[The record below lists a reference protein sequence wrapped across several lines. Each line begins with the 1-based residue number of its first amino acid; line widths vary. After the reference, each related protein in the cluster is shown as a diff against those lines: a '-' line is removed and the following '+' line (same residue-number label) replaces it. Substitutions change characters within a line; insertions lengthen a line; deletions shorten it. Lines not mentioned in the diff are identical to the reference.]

1 MAIYT
6 FSTKTKRPE
15 DTAFMEKLKR
25 HCEDKN
31 LNFSSVVVEKLK
43 ELEVELNEN
52 RRKV

>member
-25 HCEDKN
+25 YCEEHS
-31 LNFSSVVVEKLK
+31 LNFSSIVVEKLK
-43 ELEVELNEN
+43 ELEEELDES
-52 RRKV
+52 RGKV